1 MSETEK
7 ILSPSFAS
15 VAVSLPIG
23 SEGELTYHVP
33 EAFRGRLRPGMRV
46 LVPVGQR
53 TTTGIVVKTRV
64 LCDLPDRIK
73 VKDILDIMDEGPIF
87 SEDLLRLWEW
97 SKNYYL
103 TSPGEMLSTI
113 LPSGLKRES
122 TQVVK
127 LGKALRGDE
136 RPGGAE
142 VHDTQHS
149 LLLTSLTPAEQ
160 ALLTVIAEK
169 KRVTTK
175 TLRRYAPTLS
185 LGKVLRKLEAL
196 GAIELSDHLPR
207 QKNLSTPPF
216 ATSVSVANEGNTDF
230 VLSAPQERAWKQ
242 IATILQSSV
251 FQVFLLHGVTGSG
264 KTAVYLKVAQEVVN
278 RGRSVLMLVP
288 EIGLTHQLIEQAQQ
302 RFGKQVAVLHSALM
316 PSQRLAEWW
325 RVARG
330 EAVIVIGVRSAV
342 FAPLPRLGLI
352 VVDEEHDTS
361 YKQEDGVRYN
371 ARDLAIMRGKIAS
384 CPVIL
389 GSATPSLESYAH
401 SRTHRYTRLAIPERV
416 ESRPL
421 PSVEIVD
428 LRQEARAGNS
438 DKIFST
444 ALRDALLVN
453 YHAGKQSLL
462 FLNRRGYANY
472 LQCLLCG
479 EALSCPHCSVTLRWH
494 LMERALRCHYCGLS
508 QPAPESCPRCQGGTL
523 TGHGFGTEQVEEALR
538 RFLPKVRIGR
548 LDRDSVSRREAVG
561 RVLNAWRRHEI
572 DVLIGTQMVAK
583 GHDVPNVTL
592 VGVLLA
598 DVSLNLPDFRAAE
611 RTFQLLTQVAG
622 RAGRGQEP
630 GRVIIQTYM
639 PDHYSIRFAT
649 RHDFERFATHE
660 LRYRK
665 RLGYPPFTKM
675 VNIRIEGKE
684 GEKVQACADRVAR
697 FLLANAQGES
707 DPPVVLGPAPA
718 PIERVQGRARWQVLL
733 KGKERRTLHALV
745 QKVQEALFPQ
755 RQVQGIRII
764 VDVDPYSML

>member
-1 MSETEK
+1 MSGTEK
-7 ILSPSFAS
+7 NLPISFAS
-15 VAVSLPIG
+15 VAVSLPLS

-33 EAFRGRLRPGMRV
+33 EAFQERLRPGMRV
-46 LVPVGQR
+46 LVPIGR
-53 TTTGIVVKTRV
+53 RKATGIVVKTKV
-64 LCDLPDRIK
+64 LCDLPDRTK

-87 SEDLLRLWEW
+87 SEDLLNLWEW
-97 SKNYYL
+97 SKSYYL
-103 TSPGEMLSTI
+103 TSPGEMLNTI
-113 LPSGLKRES
+113 LPSSLKREGP
-122 TQVVK
+122 QMVK
-127 LGKALRGDE
+127 LGKTLKGNKRSA
-136 RPGGAE
+136 GGE
-142 VHDTQHS
+142 FPDSQNS
-149 LLLTSLTPAEQ
+149 LLLTSLTAAEQ
-160 ALLTVIAEK
+160 ALIAIVAEK
-169 KRVTTK
+169 KRVSTK
-175 TLRRYAPTLS
+175 TLQRRVPTLS

-196 GAIELSDHLPR
+196 GVIELSDHLPR
-207 QKNLSTPPF
+207 QKILPASPF
-216 ATSVSVANEGNTDF
+216 AITVSVADEGNTDF
-230 VLSAPQERAWKQ
+230 VLSAAQEEAWKQ
-242 IATILQSSV
+242 IAAALQSSV
-251 FQVFLLHGVTGSG
+251 FRVFLLHGVTGSG
-264 KTAVYLKVAQEVVN
+264 KTEVYLKAAQEVIN
-278 RGRSVLMLVP
+278 GGRSVLMLVP
-288 EIGLTHQLIEQAQQ
+288 EIGLTQQLIEWAQQ
-302 RFGKQVAVLHSALM
+302 RFGKQVAVQHSALTA
-316 PSQRLAEWW
+316 SQRLAEWW
-325 RVARG
+325 RVVRG
-330 EAVIVIGVRSAV
+330 EAPVVIGVRSAV

-371 ARDLAIMRGKIAS
+371 ARDLAIMRGKIAA

-389 GSATPSLESYAH
+389 GSATPSLESYTH

-444 ALRDALLVN
+444 ALRDALLAN
-453 YHAGKQSLL
+453 YRADKQSLL

-472 LQCLLCG
+472 LQCHLCG
-479 EALSCPHCSVTLRWH
+479 EALSCSQCSVTLRLH
-494 LMERALRCHYCGLS
+494 LKERVLRCHYCGLS
-508 QPAPESCPRCQGGTL
+508 QPAPESCPRCQGGIL

-538 RFLPKVRIGR
+538 RCLPKVRVGR
-548 LDRDSVSRREAVG
+548 LDRDSVSRREALS

-598 DVSLNLPDFRAAE
+598 DVSLNIPDFRAAE

-649 RHDFERFATHE
+649 RHDFERFATYE

-665 RLGYPPFTKM
+665 RLGYPPFTRM

-684 GEKVQACADRVAR
+684 GEKVQACADKVAH
-697 FLLANAQGES
+697 FLLANTQGES

-718 PIERVQGRARWQVLL
+718 PIERVKGRERWQVLL
-733 KGKERRTLHALV
+733 KGQERRTLHALV
-745 QKVQEALFPQ
+745 RKMQEALFSQ
-755 RQVQGIRII
+755 RQVRGMRII